1 MSIRIEWDVPY
12 AGESVPFGDLT
23 SFVARAGAL
32 GAGADTAVLATTAP
46 QDDSIVV
53 AFRVELDEVT
63 PTDRP
68 PVVCLERGE
77 VAELVAVLEAIE
89 DNDGDARMQLEAVR
103 ELRQRLTKLAIA

>member
-1 MSIRIEWDVPY
+1 MTRGVPIPAAVPMSIRIEWDVPN
-12 AGESVPFGDLT
+12 ASESVPFGDLA

-32 GAGADTAVLATTAP
+32 GAGADTPVLATAAL
-46 QDDSIVV
+46 QDDSAIV

-77 VAELVAVLEAIE
+77 VAELVGVLEAIE
-89 DNDGDARMQLEAVR
+89 DNEGDARVQLDAVR
-103 ELRQRLTKLAIA
+103 